1 MFMTFP
7 GKADNGC
14 SGRSTESNEILTHIQ
29 ATSPGGFLLQT
40 EGYAFRG
47 VQLSGSLNITLTN
60 VSIQAQFTII
70 TSHLDFSSS
79 LSSLASRP
87 P

>member
-40 EGYAFRG
+40 EGYASKG
-47 VQLSGSLNITLTN
+47 CSTK
-60 VSIQAQFTII
+60 
-70 TSHLDFSSS
+70 
-79 LSSLASRP
+79 
-87 P
+87 

>member
-14 SGRSTESNEILTHIQ
+14 PGRSTESNEILTHIQ

-40 EGYAFRG
+40 EGYASKG
-47 VQLSGSLNITLTN
+47 CSTKW
-60 VSIQAQFTII
+60 VSKHNT
-70 TSHLDFSSS
+70 D
-79 LSSLASRP
+79 
-87 P
+87 